1 MLTTRSVVDLAEKH
15 DNINFVYSLGIPLNI
30 EGIVNNAKKSEYYI
44 ALNGCKVK
52 CAAKALES
60 IGLKPDK
67 EIVVTEGLNIQKN
80 KQYKSIEGLDILES
94 SVEQI
99 IKILV

>member
-1 MLTTRSVVDLAEKH
+1 MLTTRAVVDLAEKH
-15 DNINFVYSLGIPLNI
+15 YNINFVCSLGIPLNI

-52 CAAKALES
+52 CATKA
-60 IGLKPDK
+60 
-67 EIVVTEGLNIQKN
+67 
-80 KQYKSIEGLDILES
+80 LES

-99 IKILV
+99 IKSLV